1 MSTGTS
7 LMSLVHVNK
16 KINCDCGMVKSKQV
30 VVVQGLLARLVK
42 ESCYEEGTSHLRHE
56 E

>member
-7 LMSLVHVNK
+7 LMSLVHMNK
-16 KINCDCGMVKSKQV
+16 KIHCDRGVVKRKQEV
-30 VVVQGLLARLVK
+30 EVQGLLARLVK
-42 ESCYEEGTSHLRHE
+42 ESCYEEGASHFRHE